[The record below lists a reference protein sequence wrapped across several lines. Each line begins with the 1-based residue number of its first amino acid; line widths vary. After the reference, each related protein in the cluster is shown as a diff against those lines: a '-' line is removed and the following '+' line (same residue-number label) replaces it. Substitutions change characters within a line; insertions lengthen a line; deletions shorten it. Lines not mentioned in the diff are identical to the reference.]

1 MQGLDE
7 SSTSV
12 QRKRGGED
20 ETEGFEELKRP
31 RIMVEE
37 SELTKRI
44 KKYLEENK
52 SQKFIDIEKLTLSLH
67 ATYPDYGRRK
77 QGVFKTQVL
86 LFFRSQLYIALN
98 KIIHCT
104 WRSFFH
110 DVFFIITSCKVAKAF
125 NELKAN
131 LSSKKKNRS
140 QGESQRKAVELSQ
153 EVCSKF
159 INLNNA
165 CLLNLES

>member
-1 MQGLDE
+1 MVVACGDARYWFLSFIWQSLDKLNAVMQGLDE

-20 ETEGFEELKRP
+20 ETEGCEELKRP

-86 LFFRSQLYIALN
+86 SLSAF
-98 KIIHCT
+98 
-104 WRSFFH
+104 SF
-110 DVFFIITSCKVAKAF
+110 
-125 NELKAN
+125 
-131 LSSKKKNRS
+131 
-140 QGESQRKAVELSQ
+140 
-153 EVCSKF
+153 
-159 INLNNA
+159 
-165 CLLNLES
+165 

>member
-1 MQGLDE
+1 MVVVCGDARYWFLSFVLTSYAVMQGLDE

-20 ETEGFEELKRP
+20 ETEGCEELKRP

-86 LFFRSQLYIALN
+86 LYFRSQL
-98 KIIHCT
+98 
-104 WRSFFH
+104 
-110 DVFFIITSCKVAKAF
+110 
-125 NELKAN
+125 
-131 LSSKKKNRS
+131 
-140 QGESQRKAVELSQ
+140 
-153 EVCSKF
+153 CSYF
-159 INLNNA
+159 
-165 CLLNLES
+165 

>member
-1 MQGLDE
+1 MVVVCGDARYWFLSFVLTSYAVMQGLDE

-12 QRKRGGED
+12 QRKRSGED
-20 ETEGFEELKRP
+20 ETEGCEELKRP

-86 LFFRSQLYIALN
+86 LFFRTHL
-98 KIIHCT
+98 
-104 WRSFFH
+104 
-110 DVFFIITSCKVAKAF
+110 
-125 NELKAN
+125 
-131 LSSKKKNRS
+131 
-140 QGESQRKAVELSQ
+140 
-153 EVCSKF
+153 
-159 INLNNA
+159 
-165 CLLNLES
+165 